1 MATVTSSRTY
11 GNPPI
16 QTTTKVD
23 TDTGKSE
30 IFIFV
35 DGEEKLAAT
44 GNNNG
49 TWDLESRF
57 RRKFNRTTG
66 ESLSSSEFEDYFTE
80 NFQRRADRDRAN
92 IINQNSSD
100 AVKKQ
105 LSDEGLSG
113 INSPEATEGVPDETA
128 DQSKTS
134 SLEIEVIGNQEGAI
148 GTLTGSALYYPTTLT
163 DDQAALKIEILNYE
177 PGGLGDGLYGGRS
190 GEPIGSPIATIFL
203 PVPRGASDNNTAGWS
218 SGDMTALNAAV
229 ADLMIKGMKGD
240 VGGVEGRA
248 RAIVDDIGKNS
259 EDAKKIVSTMLV
271 QGATGIG
278 KAALQ
283 RQEGAI
289 INPNTELLFNNPNL
303 RDFNFSYELTPRD
316 DSEAITVVNII
327 RSLKASM
334 APRRTKS
341 TLFLKSP
348 NLFKLSYVIGKGG
361 GDNPYLNKFKLCAL
375 KGLTTNYAPN
385 DTYMSFSDDI
395 PVRYDITM
403 QFQEIIPIYQD
414 EYTISSGVG
423 VGY

>member
-1 MATVTSSRTY
+1 MATVLSSRTY
-11 GNPPI
+11 GDPPI
-16 QTTTKVD
+16 QTTTKID

-30 IFIFV
+30 IYIFV
-35 DGEEKLAAT
+35 EGEEKLAAT
-44 GNNNG
+44 GNTNG

-66 ESLSSSEFEDYFTE
+66 EGLSDSEFEDFFAE
-80 NFQRRADRDRAN
+80 NFQRTADRDRAK
-92 IINQNSSD
+92 IVNQNSSD
-100 AVKKQ
+100 AVKRQ
-105 LSDEGLSG
+105 LSNQGLSG
-113 INSPEATEGVPDETA
+113 IRAPEATEGVPDETA

-134 SLEIEVIGNQEGAI
+134 SLEIAVIGNQEGAI
-148 GTLTGSALYYPTTLT
+148 GSLTGSALYYPTTLAQ
-163 DDQAALKIEILNYE
+163 DQAALKIEILNYE

-190 GEPIGSPIATIFL
+190 GEPTGSPIATIFL

-218 SGDMTALNAAV
+218 SGEMTALDAAV
-229 ADLMIKGMKGD
+229 ADLMIQGMKGNVD
-240 VGGVEGRA
+240 GVEGRA

-259 EDAKKIVSTMLV
+259 EDAKKIVATMLV

-278 KAALQ
+278 KRALQ

-316 DSEAITVVNII
+316 DSEARMVVNII

-334 APRRTKS
+334 APRRSQS

-361 GDNPYLNKFKLCAL
+361 AENPYLNKFKLCAL

-403 QFQEIIPIYQD
+403 QFQEIVPIYQD
-414 EYTISSGVG
+414 EYKGSGVG
-423 VGY
+423 Y

>member
-1 MATVTSSRTY
+1 MAIEQSSRTY
-11 GNPPI
+11 GDPPI

-30 IFIFV
+30 IYIFI

-44 GNNNG
+44 GRPNG
-49 TWDLESRF
+49 TWSLKPRF
-57 RRKFNRTTG
+57 RRKFNSVTG
-66 ESLSSSEFEDYFTE
+66 DTLSDSEFEDYFAE
-80 NFQRRADRDRAN
+80 NFQRRADRDRAK
-92 IINQNSSD
+92 IINKNSSD

-105 LSDEGLSG
+105 LSDEGLAFVK
-113 INSPEATEGVPDETA
+113 SPEETEGVPDETA

-134 SLEIEVIGNQEGAI
+134 NTSNIEVRGNQEGAI
-148 GTLTGSALYYPTTLT
+148 TGGALYYPVSLA
-163 DDQAALKIEILNYE
+163 DDQAALKIEILEYE
-177 PGGLGDGLYGGRS
+177 PGGLGEGLYGGRS
-190 GEPIGSPIATIFL
+190 AEPVGSPISTIFL
-203 PVPRGASDNNTAGWS
+203 PIPRGASDNNTAGWS
-218 SGDMTALNAAV
+218 SGDMTALDAAV
-229 ADLMIKGMKGD
+229 ADLTLKGMKGD
-240 VGGVEGRA
+240 VEGVGERA
-248 RAIVDDIGKNS
+248 KAIVNDIGKNS
-259 EDAKKIVSTMLV
+259 EDTKNLVATMLV

-303 RDFNFSYELTPRD
+303 RDFNFSYELAPRD
-316 DSEAITVVNII
+316 DGEAKTVVNII
-327 RSLKASM
+327 RALKTSM

-348 NLFKLSYVIGKGG
+348 NLFRLSYVLGRGG
-361 GDNPYLNKFKLCAL
+361 GVNPYLNKFKLCAL

-385 DTYMSFSDDI
+385 DTFMSFSDDI

-414 EYTISSGVG
+414 EYQGTG

>member
-1 MATVTSSRTY
+1 MATLLSSRTY
-11 GNPPI
+11 GDPPI

-44 GNNNG
+44 GNPNG
-49 TWDLESRF
+49 TWDLKPRF
-57 RRKFNRTTG
+57 RKKFNNVTG
-66 ESLSSSEFEDYFTE
+66 DTLSDSEFEDYFAE
-80 NFQRRADRDRAN
+80 NFQRRADRDRAKAVN
-92 IINQNSSD
+92 AGSSD

-105 LSDEGLSG
+105 LSDEGLPFVK
-113 INSPEATEGVPDETA
+113 SPEATEGVPDETA

-134 SLEIEVIGNQEGAI
+134 NTSNIEVRGNQVGAI
-148 GTLTGSALYYPTTLT
+148 TGGALYYPVSLA
-163 DDQAALKIEILNYE
+163 DDQAALKIEILEYE
-177 PGGLGDGLYGGRS
+177 PGGLGEGLYGGRS
-190 GEPIGSPIATIFL
+190 AEPVGSPISTIFL
-203 PVPRGASDNNTAGWS
+203 PIPRGASDNNTAGWS
-218 SGDMTALNAAV
+218 SGDMTALDAAV
-229 ADLMIKGMKGD
+229 ADLTLKGMKGD
-240 VGGVEGRA
+240 VDGVGERA
-248 RAIVDDIGKNS
+248 KAIVNDIGKNS
-259 EDAKKIVSTMLV
+259 EDTKNLVATMLV

-278 KAALQ
+278 KQALQ

-303 RDFNFSYELTPRD
+303 RDFNFSYELAPRD
-316 DSEAITVVNII
+316 DGEAKTVVNII
-327 RSLKASM
+327 RALKTSM

-348 NLFKLSYVIGKGG
+348 NLFRLSYVLGRGG
-361 GDNPYLNKFKLCAL
+361 GVNPYLNKFKLCAL

-385 DTYMSFSDDI
+385 DTFMSFSDDI

-414 EYTISSGVG
+414 EYQGTG

>member
-1 MATVTSSRTY
+1 MAIEQSSRTY
-11 GNPPI
+11 GDPPI

-30 IFIFV
+30 IYIFI

-44 GNNNG
+44 GNPDG
-49 TWDLESRF
+49 TWDLRPRF
-57 RRKFNRTTG
+57 RKKFNDVTG
-66 ESLSSSEFEDYFTE
+66 DTLSDSEFEDYFAE

-92 IINQNSSD
+92 IVNKNSSD

-105 LSDEGLSG
+105 LSDEGLAFVK
-113 INSPEATEGVPDETA
+113 SPEATEGVPDETA

-134 SLEIEVIGNQEGAI
+134 PALPGSELVPNRPGAI
-148 GTLTGSALYYPTTLT
+148 GSLDGSALYYPATLA
-163 DDQAALKIEILNYE
+163 DDQAALKIEILEYE
-177 PGGLGDGLYGGRS
+177 PGGLGEGLYGGRS
-190 GEPIGSPIATIFL
+190 EEPVGSPISTIFL

-229 ADLMIKGMKGD
+229 ADLTLKGMKGN
-240 VGGVEGRA
+240 VGGVEERA
-248 RAIVDDIGKNS
+248 SKIVDDIGKNS
-259 EDAKKIVSTMLV
+259 EDTKKAVATMLV

-283 RQEGAI
+283 RSTGEI

-303 RDFNFSYELTPRD
+303 RDFNFSYELAPRD
-316 DSEAITVVNII
+316 DGEANTVVNII
-327 RSLKASM
+327 RALKTSM

-348 NLFKLSYVIGKGG
+348 NLFRLSYVLGRGG
-361 GDNPYLNKFKLCAL
+361 GVNPYLNKFKLCAL

-385 DTYMSFSDDI
+385 DTFMSFSDDI

-414 EYTISSGVG
+414 EYQGTG

>member
-1 MATVTSSRTY
+1 MATLLSSRTY

-44 GNNNG
+44 GNTDG
-49 TWDLESRF
+49 SWDLRPRF
-57 RRKFNRTTG
+57 RRKFNSVTG
-66 ESLSSSEFEDYFTE
+66 DTLSDSEFEDYFAE
-80 NFQRRADRDRAN
+80 NFQRRANRDRAN
-92 IINQNSSD
+92 IINQNSSN

-105 LSDEGLSG
+105 LSDEGLPFVK
-113 INSPEATEGVPDETA
+113 SPEATEGVPDETA

-134 SLEIEVIGNQEGAI
+134 PALPTSELEPNKPGAI
-148 GTLTGSALYYPTTLT
+148 TGGALYYPLTLA
-163 DDQAALKIEILNYE
+163 DDQAALKIEILEYE
-177 PGGLGDGLYGGRS
+177 PGGLGEGLYGGRS
-190 GEPIGSPIATIFL
+190 AEPVGSPLSTIFL
-203 PVPRGASDNNTAGWS
+203 PIPRGASDNNTAGWS
-218 SGDMTALNAAV
+218 SGDMTALDAVV
-229 ADLMIKGMKGD
+229 ADLTIKGMKGN

-259 EDAKKIVSTMLV
+259 EDTKKAVATMLV

-283 RQEGAI
+283 RSTGEI

-303 RDFNFSYELTPRD
+303 RDFNFSYELAPRD
-316 DSEAITVVNII
+316 DGEAKTVVNII
-327 RSLKASM
+327 RALKTSM

-341 TLFLKSP
+341 TLFLRSP
-348 NLFKLSYVIGKGG
+348 NLFRLSYVIGKGG
-361 GDNPYLNKFKLCAL
+361 GDNSYLNKFKLCAL

-414 EYTISSGVG
+414 EYTGSGVG
-423 VGY
+423 Y